1 MRESGM
7 DRKMRKEEGS
17 CRSSSQSG
25 VPGGGS
31 SDLQDEAGG
40 QPGRKESEGQMS
52 EGMKW
57 WQKTNVCEIYIRSFN
72 DSDGDGIGDLNGI
85 TEKLDYL
92 KELGIGAIWL
102 TPCYKSPQADNGYD
116 IADYYEIDETFGTME
131 DMDHLIAEAG
141 KRGIRIV
148 MDLVFNHTSDQNSW
162 FLESASGKDNPKSDW
177 YIWRDARPD
186 GSEPTNWRN
195 IFGLYQKTRV
205 DRRRTRWPRRKGSD
219 PQNDSQYRGHPGFPS

>member
-1 MRESGM
+1 MNNERRNETAS
-7 DRKMRKEEGS
+7 
-17 CRSSSQSG
+17 
-25 VPGGGS
+25 V
-31 SDLQDEAGG
+31 
-40 QPGRKESEGQMS
+40 
-52 EGMKW
+52 
-57 WQKTNVCEIYIRSFN
+57 N

-116 IADYYEIDETFGTME
+116 SADYYEIDETFGTME

-186 GSEPTNWRN
+186 G
-195 IFGLYQKTRV
+195 
-205 DRRRTRWPRRKGSD
+205 RKRS
-219 PQNDSQYRGHPGFPS
+219 SPSTLTSCRSSANPS